1 MAWSTVSNYRL
12 GYSVVSKQFLFYFEL
27 ENESS
32 VRQLF
37 VSAEELLAL
46 ADMFRNEGPVSYNSD
61 GNYFVTGAEPV
72 GEGEP
77 VLLSSNVALPLR
89 TDAPGSA

>member
-1 MAWSTVSNYRL
+1 MAWSTVTNYRL
-12 GYSVVSKQFLFYFEL
+12 GYSVVDKQFLFYFQL
-27 ENESS
+27 ENDPS
-32 VRQLF
+32 VNQIF

-46 ADMFRNEGPVSYNSD
+46 ADMFRNEGPVNYNSD

-77 VLLSSNVALPLR
+77 MLLSSSVVRPLR
-89 TDAPGSA
+89 PRTSGSP